1 MTEITQAAMDWA
13 LRADPVAATWL
24 GDHRFDGS
32 LPDLSAGGVRQ
43 FQDQAQVWLDRIDAV
58 DDDELSMDDAV
69 DLQVVRAQIA
79 ARMFALGQVQRQTW
93 DPMVWNPGTALH
105 LLMARDFGDVDQ
117 QRADL
122 RDRVIAIPDF
132 LSDARNQ
139 LQDMSAIHRDTAID
153 QLGGTARMID
163 VDIRSRFP
171 GDGSIDT
178 ARDSIHEFMHWL
190 GEQEARRTPR
200 LGEWLY
206 AGTLWHTL
214 DDETSAVRMLE
225 AAEQHLDSVT
235 EAMREVAARFL
246 NESGQPRHVVRRALD
261 DIARSAPTS
270 AATIRAQVEAAL
282 AATATFVRE
291 HSLVTM
297 PDVDVRVIDMPVIHQ
312 GVAVAYCDA
321 PGPLDSA
328 ALPTFVAVA
337 PPPSG
342 WSAETVDSFY
352 REYNGVAI
360 HNLTI
365 HEAYPGH
372 VLQLGRAAVGMSAP
386 RGFGRSGTFIEGWAV
401 YAEELMVN
409 RGYSPDGAALALQL
423 QQLKFQARM
432 TINAILDVRV
442 HTMEMTEDEAFSLM
456 THRGFQEAGEAAG
469 KWRRALLTAGQLP
482 TYFVG
487 YQAVRSIVD
496 DLRVL
501 HPTWSDRELHD
512 QILGYGSIAPRHIRA
527 LLGI

>member
-1 MTEITQAAMDWA
+1 MTSVTQSAMDWA

-32 LPDLSAGGVRQ
+32 LPDLSAGGVRE
-43 FQDQAQVWLDRIDAV
+43 FRDEAQRWLDEIDAV
-58 DDDELSMDDAV
+58 DDEALSMDDVV

-79 ARMFALGQVQRQTW
+79 ARMFALGEVQRHTW

-105 LLMARDFGDVDQ
+105 LLVTRDFGDVEQ

-122 RDRVIAIPDF
+122 GGRIAAIPDF
-132 LSDARNQ
+132 LADARTQ
-139 LQDMSAIHRDTAID
+139 LQDLSEIHRDTAID
-153 QLGGTARMID
+153 QLVGTAQMID
-163 VDIRSRFP
+163 VDIRARLP
-171 GDGSIDT
+171 GDAGIDAALDGIRT
-178 ARDSIHEFMHWL
+178 FVDWL
-190 GEQEARRTPR
+190 REQEARRTPR

-206 AGTLWHTL
+206 AGTVWHSL

-235 EAMREVAARFL
+235 QAMREVAAEFL
-246 NESGQPRHVVRRALD
+246 NEPGQPRHVVRRALD
-261 DIARSAPTS
+261 DIAKSAPTS
-270 AATIRAQVEAAL
+270 AATIRAQVESAL
-282 AATATFVRE
+282 AATEAFVRD
-291 HSLVTM
+291 HSLVTI
-297 PDVDVRVIDMPVIHQ
+297 PEVDVRVIDMPVIHQ

-337 PPPSG
+337 PPPST
-342 WSAETVDSFY
+342 WSPETIDSFY

-409 RGYSPDGAALALQL
+409 RGYSPDGAGLALQL

-442 HTMEMTEDEAFSLM
+442 HTMEMTQEEALSLM

-487 YQAVRSIVD
+487 YRAVRSIVD

-501 HPTWSDRELHD
+501 HPTWSDQQLHD
-512 QILGYGSIAPRHIRA
+512 QVLSYGSIAPRHIRA

>member
-178 ARDSIHEFMHWL
+178 ASRFHSRVHAL
-190 GEQEARRTPR
+190 ARR
-200 LGEWLY
+200 
-206 AGTLWHTL
+206 AGSPTHSST
-214 DDETSAVRMLE
+214 
-225 AAEQHLDSVT
+225 
-235 EAMREVAARFL
+235 
-246 NESGQPRHVVRRALD
+246 RR
-261 DIARSAPTS
+261 
-270 AATIRAQVEAAL
+270 
-282 AATATFVRE
+282 
-291 HSLVTM
+291 
-297 PDVDVRVIDMPVIHQ
+297 
-312 GVAVAYCDA
+312 VAVC
-321 PGPLDSA
+321 GH
-328 ALPTFVAVA
+328 AVA
-337 PPPSG
+337 
-342 WSAETVDSFY
+342 
-352 REYNGVAI
+352 
-360 HNLTI
+360 
-365 HEAYPGH
+365 
-372 VLQLGRAAVGMSAP
+372 
-386 RGFGRSGTFIEGWAV
+386 
-401 YAEELMVN
+401 
-409 RGYSPDGAALALQL
+409 
-423 QQLKFQARM
+423 
-432 TINAILDVRV
+432 
-442 HTMEMTEDEAFSLM
+442 
-456 THRGFQEAGEAAG
+456 
-469 KWRRALLTAGQLP
+469 
-482 TYFVG
+482 
-487 YQAVRSIVD
+487 
-496 DLRVL
+496 
-501 HPTWSDRELHD
+501 HP
-512 QILGYGSIAPRHIRA
+512 
-527 LLGI
+527 